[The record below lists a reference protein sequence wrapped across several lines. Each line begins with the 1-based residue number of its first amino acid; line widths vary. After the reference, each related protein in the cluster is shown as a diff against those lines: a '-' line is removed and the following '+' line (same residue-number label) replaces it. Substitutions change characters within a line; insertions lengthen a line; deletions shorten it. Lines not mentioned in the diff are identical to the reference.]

1 MSDLNVKQE
10 VHKSASS
17 GVVSAGKRQVVT
29 RHEMGFRRIAC
40 AQSFEMYKYRN
51 FRDGESDT
59 SSDMVQRVDGQS
71 PFIPKCNSLDVSVFI
86 QILFKLPPVLAPMIY
101 AM

>member
-1 MSDLNVKQE
+1 MV
-10 VHKSASS
+10 A
-17 GVVSAGKRQVVT
+17 
-29 RHEMGFRRIAC
+29 RHEMGFRSIAC
-40 AQSFEMYKYRN
+40 DQSFEINKYRH

-59 SSDMVQRVDGQS
+59 SSDMVQRVDGLS
-71 PFIPKCNSLDVSVFI
+71 PFIHKRNNFDVSVFT